1 MHVRSLGQ
9 ALWVLCI
16 ATLLSTGCRG
26 AKGSSGS
33 GAPPTTPA
41 DTDTDTDTDAHVDT
55 DADTD
60 SDADTDTAF
69 PLPLPV
75 AIEWAR
81 EPTPDWQGAVLSID
95 APPEASLTVRWS
107 DALGHEQLHHPPAG
121 TTSMPVLGLRPDRTY
136 RLTVEAEQAG
146 ALGSAELSLTSQP
159 LPADLPQVD
168 LVVGDDAEP
177 FFVMVP
183 LSPVGDRPEPSDV
196 LVVLDEAGEVVF
208 WQTFAGRLRDAR
220 PYDVGYDVLVGNLY
234 PVIAHM
240 SWSGEVL
247 GGWQSPD
254 DPDKADPALAT
265 ADYSGRFH
273 HDFLRRDDGTAYVL
287 SKATAADVPY
297 PTDYELSGLRTAD
310 VSADIVLHLADD
322 GTLLDSLRLDD
333 VLSTL
338 RIGYGGLQR
347 TNLEG
352 EFDWT
357 HANAVVE
364 HPDGDLLLSLRHQ
377 DAIVKVDPVTGALDW
392 ILGNHDNWPAELQP
406 YLLAPDASVTWP
418 FHTHGVKVRADG
430 VITLFDNGNFRDT
443 PGPDTD
449 PLEDVETWSRVVG
462 FAVDPIARTVTQAFE
477 HEPEQRTFA
486 YAVGDCDPL
495 SNGHTIGHFGRIIV
509 EDGQYNDDLGRSVTT
524 IRIIEWAPDGTEVWH
539 AHLFNDPA
547 VFPEGWYA
555 YRSERFE
562 SFYAYQ

>member
-1 MHVRSLGQ
+1 MSKNYTAFDVSIENNVAHI
-9 ALWVLCI
+9 VLSRGDKLNTMTPDFWNDLPEIVEGINTSGEARCI
-16 ATLLSTGCRG
+16 VISSTGKHFSAGMDLAVFGGGNPLEHPGADDRYLQTEVFYRNIQKIQASFSCLEDARMPVIMAIHGGCVGGAVDFSCVADFRFATRDAWFSIEEINIGMTADVGTFPRLCRIMPEGWVKQMAYTGERLSAENAHRISFVNELFDTQEAMVARALDVAQTIAEKNPLAITGSKDQKVIAWNLAKRALVVESIEFPGHTRNVG
-26 AKGSSGS
+26 AVNLSADGRYMTSGS
-33 GAPPTTPA
+33 
-41 DTDTDTDTDAHVDT
+41 
-55 DADTD
+55 
-60 SDADTDTAF
+60 
-69 PLPLPV
+69 
-75 AIEWAR
+75 
-81 EPTPDWQGAVLSID
+81 
-95 APPEASLTVRWS
+95 
-107 DALGHEQLHHPPAG
+107 
-121 TTSMPVLGLRPDRTY
+121 
-136 RLTVEAEQAG
+136 
-146 ALGSAELSLTSQP
+146 
-159 LPADLPQVD
+159 
-168 LVVGDDAEP
+168 
-177 FFVMVP
+177 
-183 LSPVGDRPEPSDV
+183 
-196 LVVLDEAGEVVF
+196 
-208 WQTFAGRLRDAR
+208 
-220 PYDVGYDVLVGNLY
+220 
-234 PVIAHM
+234 
-240 SWSGEVL
+240 
-247 GGWQSPD
+247 
-254 DPDKADPALAT
+254 
-265 ADYSGRFH
+265 
-273 HDFLRRDDGTAYVL
+273 DDGTAYVL